1 MAMAVSLITHMVD
14 GEWNE
19 MNENMKLQEVNDE
32 DEEECVEAPVDDV
45 EDDVPMA
52 NEWV

>member
-1 MAMAVSLITHMVD
+1 MAMAVSLSTHMVA

-19 MNENMKLQEVNDE
+19 MNENMGLQEVNDE

-52 NEWV
+52 DERV

>member
-1 MAMAVSLITHMVD
+1 
-14 GEWNE
+14 
-19 MNENMKLQEVNDE
+19 MNENMELQEVNDE

-52 NEWV
+52 NEWVEVAYEILGQVLNC